1 MFTVIAIVIV
11 AIATVIGV
19 SSYYIDG
26 PQNKVEQIC
35 EEIIEVETGHT
46 VNLDPVA
53 ENQPAVGATAAS
65 TQPAAPT
72 TSPLPPQT

>member
-19 SSYYIDG
+19 SSYYLDG

-35 EEIIEVETGHT
+35 EEIIEVETGHE
-46 VNLDPVA
+46 VNLDPPA
-53 ENQPAVGATAAS
+53 DKPETPAVGATAAS

-72 TSPLPPQT
+72 TPPNA